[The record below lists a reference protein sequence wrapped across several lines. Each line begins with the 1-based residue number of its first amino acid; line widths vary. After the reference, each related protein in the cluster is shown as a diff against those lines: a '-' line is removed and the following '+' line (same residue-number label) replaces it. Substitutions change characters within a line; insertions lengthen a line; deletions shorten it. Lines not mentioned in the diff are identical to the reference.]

1 MLAKADTQFFRA
13 IHTEHYP
20 SLDKLMACVRNKS
33 LVSAEC
39 IGEDL
44 GANNREYMVLGGSEG
59 RKIISNKN
67 EPKQFKNGKQLTLE
81 TATNSRR

>member
-1 MLAKADTQFFRA
+1 
-13 IHTEHYP
+13 
-20 SLDKLMACVRNKS
+20 MACMKNKS

-44 GANNREYMVLGGSEG
+44 SANNREYMVLEGSEG

-67 EPKQFKNGKQLTLE
+67 EPKKWKTTNLGNCNQLATVSCAKILHVLK
-81 TATNSRR
+81 TAMAAVSKAHVM

>member
-1 MLAKADTQFFRA
+1 
-13 IHTEHYP
+13 
-20 SLDKLMACVRNKS
+20 MACVRNKS

-44 GANNREYMVLGGSEG
+44 SANNREYMVLEGSEG

-67 EPKQFKNGKQLTLE
+67 EQSNLKMEN
-81 TATNSRR
+81 N

>member
-1 MLAKADTQFFRA
+1 M
-13 IHTEHYP
+13 
-20 SLDKLMACVRNKS
+20 RNKS

-44 GANNREYMVLGGSEG
+44 SENNRKYTVLEGSEE
-59 RKIISNKN
+59 RNIISNRN

-81 TATNSRR
+81 TASCAKILHVLKTTMAVVSKVHVI

>member
-1 MLAKADTQFFRA
+1 
-13 IHTEHYP
+13 
-20 SLDKLMACVRNKS
+20 MACVRNKS

-39 IGEDL
+39 IGKDL
-44 GANNREYMVLGGSEG
+44 STNNREYMVFGGSEG

-81 TATNSRR
+81 TATILSTYFKANKNIKYECNIN

>member
-1 MLAKADTQFFRA
+1 
-13 IHTEHYP
+13 
-20 SLDKLMACVRNKS
+20 MACMRNKS

-44 GANNREYMVLGGSEG
+44 SANNREYMVLGGSEG
-59 RKIISNKN
+59 RKIISNKT

-81 TATNSRR
+81 TATNSVSCAKTLHVLKTAMAAVSKAHVM

>member
-1 MLAKADTQFFRA
+1 
-13 IHTEHYP
+13 
-20 SLDKLMACVRNKS
+20 MACVRNKP

-39 IGEDL
+39 IGKDPS
-44 GANNREYMVLGGSEG
+44 ANNREYVVLEGSEE

-67 EPKQFKNGKQLTLE
+67 KPKQFKNGKQLTLE

>member
-1 MLAKADTQFFRA
+1 
-13 IHTEHYP
+13 
-20 SLDKLMACVRNKS
+20 MACVRNTS

-44 GANNREYMVLGGSEG
+44 SVNDREYMVLGGSEG

-67 EPKQFKNGKQLTLE
+67 EPKQFKNEKQLTLE
-81 TATNSRR
+81 TATNSRRQAVQKHYVLKTAMAAVSKAHVM